1 MNNDAVIC
9 IFQKRRHKISEK
21 LTSVRNEKDK
31 NGALKNATILAMA
44 GKVVMDR
51 SIRSY
56 NKKARNT
63 VLRAL

>member
-9 IFQKRRHKISEK
+9 IFQKRRHNISEK
-21 LTSVRNEKDK
+21 LKSVRNENDK
-31 NGALKNATILAMA
+31 NGALENATILAMA

-51 SIRSY
+51 SIRCF